1 MPTFG
6 KERKMD
12 LKGIDIKATREAVK
26 NEFGIFRMLT
36 KKELVDYISYTSS
49 VISIPEKGSTMKS
62 LEKKYLE
69 ILAMLGEREKKVQ
82 KLVKN
87 ILALDEP
94 FKSIL
99 IKILVYG
106 QQSKS
111 VELEYSYSHGTFH
124 NKENEA
130 YVRIAFR
137 LDLIVYEGEKR
148 K

>member
-49 VISIPEKGSTMKS
+49 VISIPEKGSSMKS

-69 ILAMLGEREKKVQ
+69 ILTMLGEREKKAQ
-82 KLVKN
+82 KLIRS
-87 ILALDEP
+87 ILVLDEP

-106 QQSKS
+106 QQSKE
-111 VELEYSYSHGTFH
+111 VESEYGYSRRTFY

-130 YVRIAFR
+130 YIRIAFR
-137 LDLIVYEGEKR
+137 LDLIVYEGEKG